1 MDCARRR
8 NIGKRPGGALR
19 LRFNAFLLAAYKV
32 FFPRSLA
39 NGGFGVDCVFAF
51 SGGCISGS
59 ILFIKMKFDTLKFIS
74 DLVKFESVSADSS
87 RACEVRKCAEFL
99 KDAFSGF
106 GFEASL
112 FETPGHPILIARRDC
127 KSGSP
132 RVRVLCYGH
141 YDVQP
146 VDPVGKWKTP
156 PFEPVVCGGK
166 VWGRGT
172 ADNKGPTSC
181 VIGGLVNFLEENP
194 DAPIDVAFMLEGEE
208 EIGSPSMSD
217 FIKEHSDFISGYDF
231 VMLSDTSSASLD
243 QLVVTIGLRGTGSFD
258 AVFKGANTDVHSG
271 MFGGA
276 IYNPIQAMTEVC
288 GSLHSPDGLVNIDG
302 FYDGLAKLSDWERA
316 EIRKSPFNETEIKR
330 HLGIKELYSQPG
342 HTPSEAL
349 RVLPTVEF
357 VGIGGGYQGEDSKS
371 VIPSECFCK
380 ISCRTVPP
388 QSTKDVVEKVK
399 SAMRAR
405 TPSQI
410 KVEFIDYDSCGDPYF
425 VDPKATPSDAKSA
438 ALSKAFAKMEEC
450 VEAVF
455 GNKPI
460 YLREGASIPL
470 MSQIKKIT
478 GLDCLMLG
486 LFTPQ
491 DNLHAPNEGFS
502 LEMIE
507 RAVKYYGMFFEK
519 LVLPQ

>member
-19 LRFNAFLLAAYKV
+19 LRFNAFLFAAYKV

-51 SGGCISGS
+51 SGGCISGN

-112 FETPGHPILIARRDC
+112 FETPGHPILIAKRDC

-217 FIKEHSDFISGYDF
+217 FIKEHSD
-231 VMLSDTSSASLD
+231 
-243 QLVVTIGLRGTGSFD
+243 
-258 AVFKGANTDVHSG
+258 
-271 MFGGA
+271 
-276 IYNPIQAMTEVC
+276 
-288 GSLHSPDGLVNIDG
+288 
-302 FYDGLAKLSDWERA
+302 
-316 EIRKSPFNETEIKR
+316 
-330 HLGIKELYSQPG
+330 
-342 HTPSEAL
+342 
-349 RVLPTVEF
+349 
-357 VGIGGGYQGEDSKS
+357 
-371 VIPSECFCK
+371 
-380 ISCRTVPP
+380 
-388 QSTKDVVEKVK
+388 
-399 SAMRAR
+399 
-405 TPSQI
+405 
-410 KVEFIDYDSCGDPYF
+410 
-425 VDPKATPSDAKSA
+425 
-438 ALSKAFAKMEEC
+438 
-450 VEAVF
+450 
-455 GNKPI
+455 
-460 YLREGASIPL
+460 
-470 MSQIKKIT
+470 
-478 GLDCLMLG
+478 
-486 LFTPQ
+486 
-491 DNLHAPNEGFS
+491 
-502 LEMIE
+502 
-507 RAVKYYGMFFEK
+507 
-519 LVLPQ
+519 

>member
-1 MDCARRR
+1 
-8 NIGKRPGGALR
+8 
-19 LRFNAFLLAAYKV
+19 
-32 FFPRSLA
+32 
-39 NGGFGVDCVFAF
+39 
-51 SGGCISGS
+51 
-59 ILFIKMKFDTLKFIS
+59 MKFDTLKLIS
-74 DLVKFESVSADSS
+74 DLVKFESISADSS
-87 RACEVRKCAEFL
+87 RASEVRKCAEFL
-99 KDAFSGF
+99 KAKFSEF
-106 GFEASL
+106 GFETSL
-112 FETPGHPILIARRDC
+112 FETSGHPILMAKRDC

-132 RVRVLCYGH
+132 KMRVLCYGH

-146 VDPVGKWKTP
+146 VDPVDKWETP
-156 PFEPVVCGGK
+156 PFESVVKNGK
-166 VWGRGT
+166 IWGRGT

-181 VIGGLVNFLEENP
+181 VIGGLMNFLSKNP

-208 EIGSPSMSD
+208 EIGSPSMTD

-276 IYNPIQAMTEVC
+276 IYNPIQAMAEVC
-288 GSLHSPDGLVNIDG
+288 ASLHTPDGLINIDG

-316 EIRKSPFNETEIKR
+316 EIKKSPFSEDEIKR
-330 HLGIKELYSQPG
+330 HLGLKELYCQPG
-342 HTPSEAL
+342 HTPAEAL

-388 QSTKDVVEKVK
+388 QSTREAVEKVK
-399 SAMRAR
+399 AAMRAR
-405 TPSQI
+405 TPRQI
-410 KVEFIDYDSCGDPYF
+410 SVEFIDYDSCGDPYF
-425 VDPKATPSDAKSA
+425 VDPKARPTDAKSA
-438 ALSKAFAKMEEC
+438 ALSAAFSKMEDC
-450 VEAVF
+450 VEKVF
-455 GNKPI
+455 GKKPI
-460 YLREGASIPL
+460 FLREGASIPL

-491 DNLHAPNEGFS
+491 DNLHAPNEGFYI
-502 LEMIE
+502 EMVDK
-507 RAVKYYGMFFEK
+507 AVKYYEMFFEE
-519 LVLPQ
+519 LVRPQ

>member
-51 SGGCISGS
+51 SGGCIFGS

-112 FETPGHPILIARRDC
+112 FETPGHPILIAKRDC

-258 AVFKGANTDVHSG
+258 AVFKGANSDVHS
-271 MFGGA
+271 
-276 IYNPIQAMTEVC
+276 
-288 GSLHSPDGLVNIDG
+288 
-302 FYDGLAKLSDWERA
+302 
-316 EIRKSPFNETEIKR
+316 
-330 HLGIKELYSQPG
+330 
-342 HTPSEAL
+342 
-349 RVLPTVEF
+349 
-357 VGIGGGYQGEDSKS
+357 
-371 VIPSECFCK
+371 
-380 ISCRTVPP
+380 
-388 QSTKDVVEKVK
+388 
-399 SAMRAR
+399 
-405 TPSQI
+405 
-410 KVEFIDYDSCGDPYF
+410 
-425 VDPKATPSDAKSA
+425 
-438 ALSKAFAKMEEC
+438 
-450 VEAVF
+450 
-455 GNKPI
+455 
-460 YLREGASIPL
+460 
-470 MSQIKKIT
+470 
-478 GLDCLMLG
+478 
-486 LFTPQ
+486 
-491 DNLHAPNEGFS
+491 
-502 LEMIE
+502 
-507 RAVKYYGMFFEK
+507 
-519 LVLPQ
+519 

>member
-1 MDCARRR
+1 
-8 NIGKRPGGALR
+8 
-19 LRFNAFLLAAYKV
+19 
-32 FFPRSLA
+32 
-39 NGGFGVDCVFAF
+39 
-51 SGGCISGS
+51 
-59 ILFIKMKFDTLKFIS
+59 MKFDTLKLIS
-74 DLVKFESVSADSS
+74 DLVKFESISADSS
-87 RACEVRKCAEFL
+87 RASEVRKCAEFL
-99 KDAFSGF
+99 KAKFSEF
-106 GFEASL
+106 GFETSL
-112 FETPGHPILIARRDC
+112 FETSGHPILMAKRDC

-132 RVRVLCYGH
+132 KMRVLCYGH

-146 VDPVGKWKTP
+146 VDPVDKWETP
-156 PFEPVVCGGK
+156 PFEPVVKNGK
-166 VWGRGT
+166 IWGRGT

-181 VIGGLVNFLEENP
+181 VIGGLMNFLSKNP

-208 EIGSPSMSD
+208 EIGSPSMTD

-276 IYNPIQAMTEVC
+276 IYNPIQAMAEVC
-288 GSLHSPDGLVNIDG
+288 ASLHTPDGLINIDG
-302 FYDGLAKLSDWERA
+302 FYDGLATLSDWERA
-316 EIRKSPFNETEIKR
+316 EIKKSPFSEDEIKR
-330 HLGIKELYSQPG
+330 HLGLKELYCQPG
-342 HTPSEAL
+342 HTPAEAL

-388 QSTKDVVEKVK
+388 QSTREAVEKVK
-399 SAMRAR
+399 AAMRAR
-405 TPSQI
+405 TPRQI
-410 KVEFIDYDSCGDPYF
+410 SVGFIDYDSCGDPYF
-425 VDPKATPSDAKSA
+425 VDPKARPTDAKSA
-438 ALSKAFAKMEEC
+438 ALSAAFSKMEDC
-450 VEAVF
+450 VEKVF
-455 GNKPI
+455 GKKPI
-460 YLREGASIPL
+460 FLREGASIPL

-491 DNLHAPNEGFS
+491 DNLHAPNEGFYI
-502 LEMIE
+502 EMVDK
-507 RAVKYYGMFFEK
+507 AVKYYEMFFEE
-519 LVLPQ
+519 LVRPQ